1 MYIKTTMKKSIQVR
15 LAVVKKTKQQI
26 FMVDKSVPRKNELS
40 NENLSVRHG
49 ILPHEL
55 LVGEIPEVSQTN
67 KIEYYPS
74 EPDCTVEGPSYFGC
88 RAQQNQS

>member
-1 MYIKTTMKKSIQVR
+1 MYIKTTMRKSIQVR
-15 LAVVKKTKQQI
+15 LTVVKKTKQQI
-26 FMVDKSVPRKNELS
+26 WLDKAVPGKDELS
-40 NENLSVRHG
+40 NENVSVRHG
-49 ILPHEL
+49 MLPHEL

-74 EPDCTVEGPSYFGC
+74 EPDCTAEGPSYFGC